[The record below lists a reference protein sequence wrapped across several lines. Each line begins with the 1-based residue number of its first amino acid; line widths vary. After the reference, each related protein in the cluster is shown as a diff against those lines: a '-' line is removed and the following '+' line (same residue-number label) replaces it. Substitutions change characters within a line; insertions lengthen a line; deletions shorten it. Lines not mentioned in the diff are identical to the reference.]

1 MTVARLTFWSGA
13 GVGIGSNPPPGIR
26 LGAGV
31 AGAKSDKALA
41 SSGIFPAGQKQI
53 LVKAIEKLSSL
64 SPLCLHN

>member
-26 LGAGV
+26 LGTGV